1 MGCHRLPKIALG
13 EGVKIMKIEKLPKA
27 AAGERGGGLR

>member
-1 MGCHRLPKIALG
+1 MKWDVTLFIKIALG

-27 AAGERGGGLR
+27 AA